1 MPSCQRAKLEGGEQI
16 VSLEVWIILE
26 NRLNAH
32 AGSEELKKVL
42 DRVAQP
48 ANDRLPVADALVRR
62 YSLESRHAPSVA
74 DTPDDACDDLF
85 MTGSS
90 TDLSPT
96 REAVRQR
103 LAGQWRE
110 SVSVVGFARGAITYY
125 VSGRS
130 RSGKQLHRNRLIRC
144 LQYVVVGIYA
154 VLALPVV
161 VVLGVLDDLGI
172 QVPQRARKSGRA
184 VVKGAEASE
193 PVRLAD
199 ALRTAEKSL
208 WVCWSQSHVAL
219 VGAAEDGQ
227 PRILWY
233 AAGPSR
239 PKIKPLD
246 ASLTWP
252 DGATLELS
260 ISDQERDHI
269 RQSNGRP

>member
-1 MPSCQRAKLEGGEQI
+1 
-16 VSLEVWIILE
+16 
-26 NRLNAH
+26 
-32 AGSEELKKVL
+32 
-42 DRVAQP
+42 
-48 ANDRLPVADALVRR
+48 
-62 YSLESRHAPSVA
+62 
-74 DTPDDACDDLF
+74 

-90 TDLSPT
+90 TDLNPA

-110 SVSVVGFARGAITYY
+110 SVSVVGFARGAVTYY

-130 RSGKQLHRNRLIRC
+130 RSGKQLHRNRVIRC
-144 LQYVVVGIYA
+144 LQYLVVGVYA

-172 QVPQRARKSGRA
+172 QVPQRARKSGRV
-184 VVKGAEASE
+184 VVKGAEGSE
-193 PVRLAD
+193 AARLAD
-199 ALRTAEKSL
+199 TLRTAEKSL
-208 WVCWSQSHVAL
+208 WICWSQSHVAV
-219 VGAAEDGQ
+219 VGAETGQ

-233 AAGPSR
+233 SADSSR

-246 ASLTWP
+246 ASLTWS

>member
-1 MPSCQRAKLEGGEQI
+1 
-16 VSLEVWIILE
+16 
-26 NRLNAH
+26 
-32 AGSEELKKVL
+32 
-42 DRVAQP
+42 
-48 ANDRLPVADALVRR
+48 
-62 YSLESRHAPSVA
+62 
-74 DTPDDACDDLF
+74 

-90 TDLSPT
+90 TDLNPA

-110 SVSVVGFARGAITYY
+110 SVSVVWFPRGAVTYY

-144 LQYVVVGIYA
+144 LQYLAVGVYA

-172 QVPQRARKSGRA
+172 QVPQRARKSGRV
-184 VVKGAEASE
+184 VVKGAEGSE
-193 PVRLAD
+193 AVHLAD
-199 ALRTAEKSL
+199 TLRAAEKSL
-208 WVCWSQSHVAL
+208 WICWSQSHVAV

-233 AAGPSR
+233 NAGPSR

-260 ISDQERDHI
+260 ISDAERDHI
-269 RQSNGRP
+269 RQSSGRP